1 MMGNSERSHIVTLS
15 GPVFL
20 ALVVAHR
27 EGRTGSENN
36 LPVGPLNGFME
47 LTLAEGNRVGQG
59 EDDGTR
65 VEPCHSLHDL
75 LRKCALCRGET
86 QQGRWLNIF
95 NDFDQGFEWWAA
107 VILACK
113 V

>member
-1 MMGNSERSHIVTLS
+1 MTGNSERSHIVTLS

-27 EGRTGSENN
+27 EGRARSENN
-36 LPVGPLNGFME
+36 RPVGPLNSFME

-107 VILACK
+107 VIPTGK